1 MIRNIALL
9 FGITLLPFL
18 ELRASIPVGILGGRL
33 DLPLGISLQGLG
45 LNWWWVFIVCVVSN
59 MILGIILYPI
69 IDKFIHLLG
78 HIPLFGR
85 FWKRHIIR
93 TQQRIHPYVERWGTL
108 GVALF
113 VAIPLPGS
121 GSYSGA
127 IGAYLLGLGYRSFI
141 LANMLGVFLAGVA
154 VTAITLTSAG
164 LFKAIFFL

>member
-9 FGITLLPFL
+9 TAITFLPFL
-18 ELRASIPVGILGGRL
+18 ELRGSIPVGILSGRL

-45 LNWWWVFIVCVVSN
+45 LKWWWVFIVCVISN

-69 IDKFIHLLG
+69 IDKFIHIWER
-78 HIPLFGR
+78 IPLFGR

-93 TQQRIHPYVERWGTL
+93 TQRRIHPYVERWGTV

-127 IGAYLLGLGYRSFI
+127 IGGYLLGLSYRSFI
-141 LANMLGVFLAGVA
+141 LANALGVFLAGVA
-154 VTAITLTSAG
+154 VTAITLTGAQ
-164 LFKAIFFL
+164 LFKTIFFL